1 MKERSFFDT
10 NILLY
15 TDDRRDPIK
24 QAKALALLQNA
35 WMSSNLVLSTQVLQE
50 YFAAATRKLGVP
62 IEMAQRK
69 IQLLSQQANVFSI
82 APDDIV
88 QAIDLHRLHGFSFWD
103 SLIIRM
109 SQKTAC
115 SILYSE
121 DMQNQRVIGSVKI
134 VNPFA

>member
-15 TDDRRDPIK
+15 ADDRHDTVK
-24 QAKALALLQNA
+24 QAKALALLQSA
-35 WMSSNLVLSTQVLQE
+35 WISGNLVLSTQVLQE

-62 IEMAQRK
+62 TEMAQRK

-82 APDDIV
+82 TADDIV

-103 SLIIRM
+103 SLIVRM
-109 SQKTAC
+109 AQKTAC
-115 SILYSE
+115 TILYSE
-121 DMQNQRVIGSVKI
+121 DMQDGRVIGSVKI
-134 VNPFA
+134 VNPLR